1 MVDKQDFYMSLTEE
15 QQRDGWIKFN
25 IPNPEKGMRGING
38 EGVWGW
44 LSPED
49 KEKWADDKFTGKISA
64 ILLNDPLNFAG
75 QLMFGSEVV
84 IQCHGENR
92 PTLDVEWA
100 KENLMFPEEGEERN
114 YRVFFNG
121 GKSAEV
127 RSSSIYN
134 AIRSVLKDTY
144 ENGEPFALEGVETL
158 ED

>member
-1 MVDKQDFYMSLTEE
+1 MVRKQDFYMSLTEE

-25 IPNPEKGMRGING
+25 IPDPEKGMRGLNG

-44 LSPED
+44 LTPED
-49 KEKWADDKFTGKISA
+49 KEKWADNRFTGKLNA
-64 ILLNDPLNFAG
+64 ILLNDPLRFAG
-75 QLMFGSEVV
+75 QLVFGSEVV
-84 IQCHGENR
+84 IRCHGEDR

-100 KENLMFPEEGEERN
+100 KENLIFPREGEVRN
-114 YRVFFNG
+114 FRVFFNG

-134 AIRSVLKDTY
+134 AVREVMVDIY
-144 ENGEPFALEGVETL
+144 ENSEPFALERVETL